1 MKPDSA
7 RVAAPAPGGHLPPQR
22 RRWLAGAA
30 ALSAAAVWPLP
41 TTAREP
47 SGADTAGQGTGP
59 GTALPV
65 ADATRWRIPADF
77 EPARAIWIGWD
88 TSHRDIGLRLAR
100 ELAPHVVVEVA
111 ARTQEAQEEAR
122 QALADIGL
130 VPPRVNVH
138 HIAQALY
145 FVRDGAVFA
154 QGPGGA
160 LGIIDFAWNDYG
172 RPGWCDTLHPRDTAA
187 ARACAGDSA
196 QAQQD
201 FDLALAQHLGAQLLR
216 SPLVAEGGGIESNGQ
231 GLVIANAALVQ
242 QRHPG
247 RPLAELQRLYGQL
260 PGVRKVIWL
269 PAGLA
274 QDPPLRGTITGR
286 HVAWGTGGHTDEFVR
301 FADPR
306 TVLLAWPDEAE
317 AARHPVARLNLA
329 RMQRNF
335 EILSRATDSA
345 GRPLKVLKLPLP
357 RTVER
362 RIFLSA
368 SADPGWSEQWSAAWF
383 PAQERRREGDP
394 VMQVAITSTL
404 NFVVANGLV
413 LVPGYEEHGT
423 PRATQARVQR
433 VLEQAFPG
441 RSVRFIDAITLNWV
455 GGGPHCAT
463 LNEPRVR

>member
-1 MKPDSA
+1 MDDDSA
-7 RVAAPAPGGHLPPQR
+7 RPATGGLDGCTSASR
-22 RRWLAGAA
+22 RRWLAGAG
-30 ALSAAAVWPLP
+30 AAACAVSLAAAR
-41 TTAREP
+41 TAAAAAG
-47 SGADTAGQGTGP
+47 SADPGGRTGP
-59 GTALPV
+59 AGA
-65 ADATRWRIPADF
+65 AGDAAAWRIPADF

-88 TSHRDIGLRLAR
+88 TAHREIGLTLAR
-100 ELAPHVVVEVA
+100 EIAPFAVVEVA
-111 ARTQEAQEEAR
+111 ARSEESRQEAR
-122 QALADIGL
+122 DALAAAGL

-138 HIAQALY
+138 VFPDALY

-154 QGPGGA
+154 AGPGGA

-172 RPGWCDTLHPRDTAA
+172 RPGWCRTLHPRNAAA
-187 ARACAGDSA
+187 ARTCEGSSS
-196 QAQQD
+196 QARQD
-201 FDLALAQHLGAQLLR
+201 FDLALSQHLGAQMLR
-216 SPLVAEGGGIESNGQ
+216 SPLVAEGGSIESNGQ
-231 GLVIANAALVQ
+231 GLMIANAALVQ

-247 RPLAELQRLYGQL
+247 RTFAELQRLYAQL

-274 QDPPLRGTITGR
+274 QDPPLRATITGR

-329 RMQRNF
+329 RMQRNL
-335 EILSRATDSA
+335 EVLARATDTA
-345 GRPLKVLKLPLP
+345 GRPLRVLKLPLP

-362 RIFLSA
+362 RVVLSA

-383 PAQERRREGDP
+383 PAQERRREGDAL
-394 VMQVAITSTL
+394 MQVAITSTL
-404 NFVVANGLV
+404 NFVVANALV
-413 LVPGYEEHGT
+413 LVPGYTAHGT
-423 PRATQARVQR
+423 PSATQDRVQR
-433 VLEQAFPG
+433 QLEQAFPG
-441 RSVRFIDAITLNWV
+441 RSVRFIDALTLNWV

>member
-1 MKPDSA
+1 MDDDSA
-7 RVAAPAPGGHLPPQR
+7 RPSAPRGGDRSGPGR
-22 RRWLAGAA
+22 RRWLAGAGALA
-30 ALSAAAVWPLP
+30 ASWMAPPALATGVAAPAP
-41 TTAREP
+41 
-47 SGADTAGQGTGP
+47 DTAG
-59 GTALPV
+59 
-65 ADATRWRIPADF
+65 WRIPADF

-88 TSHRDIGLRLAR
+88 TAHRDIALRLAR
-100 ELAPHVVVEVA
+100 ELAPHAVVEVA
-111 ARTQEAQEEAR
+111 ARSDEAREEAR
-122 QALADIGL
+122 DALESVGL

-138 HIAQALY
+138 LMPEALY
-145 FVRDGAVFA
+145 FVRDGVVFA
-154 QGPGGA
+154 TGPGGA
-160 LGIIDFAWNDYG
+160 LGILDFAWNDYG
-172 RPGWCDTLHPRDTAA
+172 RPGWCRTLHPRNAA
-187 ARACAGDSA
+187 AVRECEGTSA
-196 QAQQD
+196 QARQD
-201 FDLALAQHLGAQLLR
+201 FDLALSKHLGARLLP
-216 SPLVAEGGGIESNGQ
+216 SALVAEGGGIESNGQ
-231 GLVIANAALVQ
+231 GLMIANTALVQ

-247 RPLAELQRLYGQL
+247 RSFPELQRLYAQL

-274 QDPPLRGTITGR
+274 QDPPLRATITGR

-329 RMQRNF
+329 RMQRNL
-335 EILSRATDSA
+335 EVLNRATDVA
-345 GRPLKVLKLPLP
+345 GRPLRVLKLPLP

-362 RIFLSA
+362 RIVLSA

-383 PAQERRREGDP
+383 PAQERRRQGDT

-413 LVPGYEEHGT
+413 LAPGYTEHGT
-423 PRATQARVQR
+423 PRATQERVQR

>member
-1 MKPDSA
+1 MDDDSA
-7 RVAAPAPGGHLPPQR
+7 RQAGGPPHGQLDVPRRNWLAAAATLAAGCVLPPAQ
-22 RRWLAGAA
+22 
-30 ALSAAAVWPLP
+30 
-41 TTAREP
+41 
-47 SGADTAGQGTGP
+47 
-59 GTALPV
+59 
-65 ADATRWRIPADF
+65 ATRPAAQQATPAEAAQWRIPADF

-88 TSHRDIGLRLAR
+88 TAHRDIALRLAR
-100 ELAPHVVVEVA
+100 ELAPHAVVEVA
-111 ARTQEAQEEAR
+111 ARSDEAREEAR
-122 QALADIGL
+122 DALESVGL

-138 HIAQALY
+138 LIPEALY

-154 QGPGGA
+154 TGPRGV
-160 LGIIDFAWNDYG
+160 LGIVDFAWNDYG
-172 RPGWCDTLHPRDTAA
+172 RPGWCRTLHPRNAAA
-187 ARACAGDSA
+187 ARECEGTSA
-196 QAQQD
+196 QARQD
-201 FDLALAQHLGAQLLR
+201 FDLALSKHLGARLLP
-216 SPLVAEGGGIESNGQ
+216 SALVAEGGGIESNGQ
-231 GLVIANAALVQ
+231 GLMIANTALVQ

-247 RPLAELQRLYGQL
+247 RPLAELQRLYAQL

-274 QDPPLRGTITGR
+274 QDPPLRATITGR

-317 AARHPVARLNLA
+317 AARHPVARLNLV
-329 RMQRNF
+329 RMQRNL
-335 EILSRATDSA
+335 EVLSRATDVS
-345 GRPLKVLKLPLP
+345 GRPLRVLKLPLP

-362 RIFLSA
+362 RVFLSA
-368 SADPGWSEQWSAAWF
+368 SADPGWSEQWSADWF
-383 PAQERRREGDP
+383 PAQERRRQGDA
-394 VMQVAITSTL
+394 VMQVAIASTL

-413 LVPGYEEHGT
+413 LVPGYLEHGT
-423 PRATQARVQR
+423 PRATHERVQR